1 MYALNYQKA
10 SSVDAAIQAV
20 TSSEDARFLAGGMTL
35 IPTLKQ
41 RLTQV
46 SDLVDLSGIGDLAGI
61 RIEGNIVIIRAMT
74 RHADV
79 AASSEIAAK
88 IPALVHLAGHIGDPQ
103 VRNRGPIGG
112 SLADNHPAPDYPA
125 PVLGPP
131 ATTA

>member
-61 RIEGNIVIIRAMT
+61 RIEGNAVIIRAMT

-79 AASSEIAAK
+79 ARSEERRVGK
-88 IPALVHLAGHIGDPQ
+88 ECVSTCRSRWSPHH
-103 VRNRGPIGG
+103 
-112 SLADNHPAPDYPA
+112 
-125 PVLGPP
+125 
-131 ATTA
+131 